1 MDNSAMED
9 ASDPEF
15 QLGLT
20 CHIEIE
26 IEGGTPQ
33 EIDSSTVWA
42 LRNVAD
48 LIEGRKLE
56 SGFHPVKAPSGD
68 KIGEAYLDYYET
80 GPR

>member
-1 MDNSAMED
+1 MDNSAMDE
-9 ASDPEF
+9 ASEPEF
-15 QLGLT
+15 QPGLT
-20 CHIEIE
+20 CHIEIV
-26 IEGGTPQ
+26 IESGTPQ
-33 EIDSSTVWA
+33 EIDASPAWA

-48 LIEGRKLE
+48 LIEGRSLE

>member
-1 MDNSAMED
+1 MDNRAMDD
-9 ASDPEF
+9 ASDPEL
-15 QLGLT
+15 QPGLI

-26 IEGGTPQ
+26 IESGTSQ
-33 EIDSSTVWA
+33 EINASTARA
-42 LRNVAD
+42 LRNLAD
-48 LIEGRKLE
+48 LIEARRLE